1 MRRLVIALTV
11 VMVMFS
17 SSLAMAGAVA
27 TGQCPEGSPPE
38 CIGVFTLE
46 DLGSFVGDVWTWN
59 QEFVDAHGGQL
70 SWTPECG
77 ADGENGT
84 LADWQ
89 SCFEPQKVIE
99 DITIKNV
106 RVDRRKY
113 ANSDKDH
120 TRFTFK
126 VVGASEVVYMPY
138 FWQDAPQPSEAENY
152 SLIMF
157 FGGEDGQQLV
167 WYETNRMELPAPT
180 VTSTVWNG
188 AFGTEYISQRHEFM
202 YMLKYN
208 TGMRDWYHDFYEE
221 YSPVYHFQFTE
232 QFETL
237 GPQTFTINL
246 SDGSSYDTTVN
257 VTNVDYMPTISAF
270 TDSVSFIKVRPNGK
284 LVPKVKTFN
293 NPDVSVVNITIRE
306 IDDPIGDKALIIQ
319 WPVPDEA
326 LFGNYYNPE
335 FPDNEVFML
344 RVYVGKYDKDL
355 MKEVYLWI
363 DCPVQAGTVVIYGEH
378 YNWLKDKIL
387 AEGMSLETIEM
398 FILYRT
404 VSNNTDGSLDNPH
417 YHNRGYSDE
426 ISITPSL

>member
-1 MRRLVIALTV
+1 MVKKLLVGLM
-11 VMVMFS
+11 MVMFC

-46 DLGSFVGDVWTWN
+46 DLGSFDGDVWTWD
-59 QEFVDAHGGQL
+59 QEFVDAHGTQL

-77 ADGENGT
+77 GDGSLGIP
-84 LADWQ
+84 ADWQ

-99 DITIKNV
+99 DMTINNV

-113 ANSDKDH
+113 ANSENDH
-120 TRFTFK
+120 TRFTFR
-126 VVGASEVVYMPY
+126 VVGASEVVYMPF
-138 FWQDAPQPSEAENY
+138 FWQDAPQPPEAENY

-157 FGGEDGQQLV
+157 FGGHDGQQLV
-167 WYETNRMELPAPT
+167 WYEANRTELPAPT

-208 TGMRDWYHDFYEE
+208 TGMRDWYHNFYEE
-221 YSPVYHFQFTE
+221 YNPVYHFQFTDE
-232 QFETL
+232 VTVGL
-237 GPQTFTINL
+237 HTFTINL
-246 SDGSSYDTTVN
+246 SDGSSYDALVN
-257 VTNVDYMPTISAF
+257 VTNTKEMPTIPAKNYL
-270 TDSVSFIKVRPNGK
+270 TDIVATKVNKSGK
-284 LVPKVKTFN
+284 IVKASEMTVEV
-293 NPDVSVVNITIRE
+293 DNITMRE
-306 IDDPIGDKALIIQ
+306 VDDPTGHKALIIQ
-319 WPVPDEA
+319 WAEPDGA

-355 MKEVYLWI
+355 KKEVYLWI
-363 DCPVQAGTVVIYGEH
+363 DCPVQTGTVVVYGEH

-387 AEGMSLETIEM
+387 AEGMSLDTIEM

-404 VSNNTDGSLDNPH
+404 VTNNTDGSLENPH
-417 YHNRGYSDE
+417 YHNRG
-426 ISITPSL
+426 ISNEVFITPSL